1 MVKLVSG
8 LPHRHE
14 NANTDLM
21 TYIQKLKFYESDIWR
36 NKKPLLSQIDIELT
50 ERCNN
55 NCIHC
60 CINQPERDADAL
72 SSEMNTGFVK
82 GILTQ
87 AAELG
92 CLTVRFT
99 GGEPLLRDDLAE
111 LYLFA
116 RRLGMQVIIFTNAR
130 LITAEFA
137 ELLSKIPPGRVVEVS
152 VYGMNPDSYDRVA
165 NHEGAFFEF
174 RRGVDLLL
182 RYKVP
187 FIVKAPKLPI
197 LKREQEMFESWAATI
212 PSMDKM
218 PVYSMNFDLRHRR
231 DDPEKNALIARLR
244 VTPEETVAA
253 LTRNYLY
260 QKEMVQ
266 FCESFMGPS
275 GDQLF
280 NCGAGHGTC
289 VDAYGNAQLCLA
301 LREAETVVDLHK
313 VTLKHALEE
322 LFPAMRKIRATNPDY
337 LRRCARCFLKGL
349 CEQCP
354 AKSWVEHGT
363 LDKPVEYFCLV
374 AHAEARHLGLL
385 AEQEY
390 AWEIENWQD
399 RVARF
404 VRVQGAAAH
413 PES

>member
-1 MVKLVSG
+1 
-8 LPHRHE
+8 
-14 NANTDLM
+14 M
-21 TYIQKLKFYESDIWR
+21 TYVQKLKFHESNIWH

-60 CINQPERDADAL
+60 CINLPESDADAL
-72 SSEMNTGFVK
+72 SREMNTDFVK

-87 AAELG
+87 AAALG
-92 CLTVRFT
+92 CLAVRFT
-99 GGEPLLRDDLAE
+99 GGEPLLRDDLTE

-116 RRLGMQVIIFTNAR
+116 RRLGMQVILFTNAR
-130 LITAEFA
+130 LITTELA
-137 ELLSKIPPGRVVEVS
+137 ELLSKVPPGRVVEVS
-152 VYGMNPDSYDRVA
+152 VYGMSPDSYDRVA
-165 NHEGAFFEF
+165 GHEGAFSEF

-187 FIVKAPKLPI
+187 FIVKGPNLHF
-197 LKREQEMFESWAATI
+197 LKGEQEVFEAWAATI

-218 PVYSMNFDLRHRR
+218 PVYSMNFDLRYRR
-231 DDPEKNALIARLR
+231 NDPAKNARITRLR
-244 VTPEETVAA
+244 ATPEETVAA
-253 LTRNYLY
+253 LSRNSLYL
-260 QKEMVQ
+260 KEMAQ
-266 FCESFMGPS
+266 FCGRFMGPS

-289 VDAYGNAQLCLA
+289 VDAYGHAQLCLS
-301 LREAETVVDLHK
+301 LRNAETVVDLHE

-322 LFPAMRKIRATNPDY
+322 LFPAMRKIKATNLDY

-354 AKSWVEHGT
+354 AKSWVEYGT
-363 LDKPVEYFCLV
+363 LDTPVEYLCLV

-385 AEQEY
+385 GEQEH
-390 AWEIENWQD
+390 AWEVENWKE
-399 RVARF
+399 RVAGF
-404 VRVQGAAAH
+404 VKAQGAAVQ
-413 PES
+413 PET